1 MGLLSAV
8 GSVARIVGPL
18 YVTTVFEHY
27 GLRLCFGIIASI
39 TFAAFFFSLFSWTRL
54 VPFGER
60 KNKRVSLSSE
70 FYVDEST
77 RDSDNE
83 SYEDMP
89 DCA

>member
-18 YVTTVFEHY
+18 YVTAVFERY
-27 GLRLCFGIIASI
+27 GLRWCFGIIASI
-39 TFAAFFFSLFSWTRL
+39 TFAAFFFSAFSWTRL
-54 VPFGER
+54 VPFGEW
-60 KNKRVSLSSE
+60 KKRRASFSSE

-77 RDSDNE
+77 SDNE
-83 SYEDMP
+83 PNENMA

>member
-18 YVTTVFEHY
+18 YVTAVFEHY
-27 GLRLCFGIIASI
+27 GLRWCFGIIASI
-39 TFAAFFFSLFSWTRL
+39 TFAAFSFSAFSWIRL
-54 VPFGER
+54 VPFGEWR
-60 KNKRVSLSSE
+60 KSRASVSSE

-77 RDSDNE
+77 SDNE
-83 SYEDMP
+83 PYEHMT

>member
-18 YVTTVFEHY
+18 YVTAIFEHY
-27 GLRLCFGIIASI
+27 GLRWCFGIIAGI
-39 TFAAFFFSLFSWTRL
+39 TFSAFFFSAFSWTRL
-54 VPFGER
+54 VPFG
-60 KNKRVSLSSE
+60 KWKKKRASEFSSE

-77 RDSDNE
+77 SDSE
-83 SYEDMP
+83 PYEDMA